1 VTDYQCL
8 ENPSHGVTDQR
19 EWIGCRRC
27 WIEKVANNTERFF
40 GAHLAVPGTSPVPFR
55 SDFTYDQINSR
66 ITFAENGTVAELN
79 GPLDWLTYVT
89 APSRCTWQW
98 NSKHRKL
105 NLLVP
110 KVGWGATGSG
120 TTLQGRPPRTLSGLL
135 VADVLNDPHAFPVDP
150 RGYAVKDLT
159 PYASTCSCGGMKR
172 PGDRQC
178 AACGSRLSD

>member
-1 VTDYQCL
+1 VTDYRCL
-8 ENPSHGVTDQR
+8 ANPGHGVTDQR

-27 WIEKVANNTERFF
+27 WIEKAAGNTSRFF
-40 GAHLAVPGTSPVPFR
+40 GAHVAVPGTTPVPFR

-89 APSRCTWQW
+89 APSRSTWQW

-120 TTLQGRPPRTLSGLL
+120 TTLHGRPPRTLSGLL
-135 VADVLNDPHAFPVDP
+135 VADVLDDPHAFPVDP

-159 PYASTCSCGGMKR
+159 PYASTCSCGGMRR
-172 PGDRQC
+172 PGDLRC